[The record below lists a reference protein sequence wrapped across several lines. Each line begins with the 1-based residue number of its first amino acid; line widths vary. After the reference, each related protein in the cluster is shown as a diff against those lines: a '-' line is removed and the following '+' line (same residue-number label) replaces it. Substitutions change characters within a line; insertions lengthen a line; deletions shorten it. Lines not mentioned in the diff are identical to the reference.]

1 MIRKFVLSAGRKIR
15 KLARAG
21 GLHPKNLF
29 GKRKPEEK
37 EAAIEAPA
45 ETPAMPEQALAAME
59 QPAGLEEQPEK
70 KKRTGGRRPAAEEE
84 KSPWALDQFEVIPVA
99 GQSRFHDFDLPPEIM
114 HGIADLGYQYCTPIQ
129 EKALPEVLAGH
140 DLIGKANTGTGK
152 SAVFLIA
159 ILTRLLRGQVAGKG
173 GRPRALIIAP
183 TRELVVQIAR
193 DGKDLAKYSG
203 LRITAVYGGVDYQVQ
218 MDELKRGK
226 SDIVVATPGRLIDFM
241 GKNIVSLDGCE
252 IMVIDEADR
261 MLDMGFIPDVR
272 RIIGRMPKKEVRQT
286 LLFSATVS
294 EDVKHLAAQWC
305 VQPRVMEGEIEQ
317 MAVETVEQ
325 IVYLVTTEE
334 KYTVLYNLIEKYK
347 DERII
352 VFTNMKN
359 EARRLSERLQRNGI
373 DCLLLSGEVPQTKR
387 TNRLESFRSGK
398 VKVLVATDVAGRGIH
413 IEGISHVVNYTL
425 PYEPEDYVHRI
436 GRTGRAGASGKAVS
450 FACEEGSFY
459 LPAIE
464 EFIGGK
470 LECVLPDES
479 LLVPPPK
486 GAADKNIAQGS
497 SSKPPPKSRRKRP
510 PRSRSHAGGAAF
522 KA

>member
-21 GLHPKNLF
+21 SLHSRRLF
-29 GKRKPEEK
+29 GRRKSDEAGATIQPERQDIQSVVASGERV
-37 EAAIEAPA
+37 EVLRD
-45 ETPAMPEQALAAME
+45 QS
-59 QPAGLEEQPEK
+59 EK
-70 KKRTGGRRPAAEEE
+70 KKKPGNRRRPAPEERR
-84 KSPWALDQFEVIPVA
+84 SDWNIDQFEVVPVT
-99 GQSRFHDFDLPPEIM
+99 GQCRFHDFDLPLEIM
-114 HGIADLGYQYCTPIQ
+114 HGIADLGYRYCTPIQ
-129 EKALPEVLAGH
+129 EKALPEVLTGH

-159 ILTRLLRGQVAGKG
+159 ILTRLLRSEAGGKS

-183 TRELVVQIAR
+183 TRELVVQIAK
-193 DGKDLAKYSG
+193 DGMDLAKYSG
-203 LRITAVYGGVDYQVQ
+203 MRITAVYGGVDYQAQ
-218 MDELKRGK
+218 MDALKRGQ
-226 SDIVVATPGRLIDFM
+226 SDIIVATPGRLIDFM
-241 GKNIVSLDGCE
+241 GKNIVSLDSCQ

-305 VQPRVMEGEIEQ
+305 VQPRVVEGEIEQ
-317 MAVETVEQ
+317 VAVETVEQ

-334 KYTVLYNLIEKYK
+334 KYTVLYNLIQKYK

-352 VFTNMKN
+352 VFANMKN

-373 DCLLLSGEVPQTKR
+373 ECLLLSGEVPQVKR
-387 TNRLESFRSGK
+387 TNRLESFRSGRI
-398 VKVLVATDVAGRGIH
+398 KVLVATDVAGRGIH

-436 GRTGRAGASGKAVS
+436 GRTGRAGAAGVSIS
-450 FACEEGSFY
+450 FACEEGAFY
-459 LPAIE
+459 LPSIE
-464 EFIGGK
+464 EYIGRK
-470 LECVLPDES
+470 IDCVVPDEW
-479 LLVPPPK
+479 LLQQPPK
-486 GAADKNIAQGS
+486 GTAVKQEPGTTQQNT
-497 SSKPPPKSRRKRP
+497 KSVRRRKP
-510 PRSRSHAGGAAF
+510 
-522 KA
+522 KASSGRREG